1 MTQPTSSAA
10 QTNPPRLA
18 GDGRSRLAPAL
29 DQIANWPWWLLVIIF
44 LGLLILFEIVTNA
57 RMLTVF
63 RAVSAGAVITLV
75 VSISAYAMALVIG
88 LLVGLGR
95 VSKNRLAY
103 NLAAFYVE
111 VVRGVP
117 ILVLLL
123 YIAFVG
129 VPLFVS
135 GVNVVGGWLGPLG
148 GGLAAFSTRQVDF
161 TLRVVLGLGMAY
173 GAFEAEIFRAG
184 IQSIE
189 RGQMEAA
196 RALGMSYFQ
205 AMRHIILPQAIRR
218 ILPVLGN
225 DFVSMV
231 KDSSLVSVL
240 GVTDI
245 TQLAKLYA
253 SSTFLFFQT
262 YSILAFIY
270 LVLTILLTRGVRA
283 LEAWLTLFRQ

>member
-1 MTQPTSSAA
+1 MLANLPRPKRLSAGFD
-10 QTNPPRLA
+10 RLA
-18 GDGRSRLAPAL
+18 D
-29 DQIANWPWWLLVIIF
+29 WPWWLLVTIF
-44 LGLLILFEIVTNA
+44 LGLLILYSIVTNE
-57 RMLTVF
+57 RMQNVF
-63 RAVSAGAVITLV
+63 WAVSKGVGITLV
-75 VSISAYAMALVIG
+75 VSISAYAMALLIG
-88 LLVGLGR
+88 LVVGLGR
-95 VSKNRLAY
+95 VSKNRLLF

-135 GVNVVGGWLGPLG
+135 GINIIGGWLGPLG
-148 GGLAAFSTRQVDF
+148 GGLVNFTTRQVDF
-161 TLRVVLGLGMAY
+161 TLRVVLGLGLAY

-196 RALGMSYFQ
+196 RALGMNYFQ
-205 AMRHIILPQAIRR
+205 AMRHVILPQAIRR

-240 GVTDI
+240 GVADI

-270 LVLTILLTRGVRA
+270 LVLTILLTRLVRA
-283 LEAWLTLFRQ
+283 LEARLTLFRQ